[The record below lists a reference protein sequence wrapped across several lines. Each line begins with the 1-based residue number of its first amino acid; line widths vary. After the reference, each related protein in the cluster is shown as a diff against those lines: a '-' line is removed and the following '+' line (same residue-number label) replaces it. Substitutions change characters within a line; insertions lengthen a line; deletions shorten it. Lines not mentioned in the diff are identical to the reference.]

1 MDIRVTVVYNIL
13 FIQRI
18 TLNKVVDAT
27 SPETSKRY
35 KETASLYRLI
45 SLMV

>member
-1 MDIRVTVVYNIL
+1 MDIRVIVVYNIL

-35 KETASLYRLI
+35 KETSLYRLI